1 MLSCSIAK
9 KSSLCSCAWTLLW
22 NQWVAVMSGFRL
34 MVLIF
39 NFDHNNV
46 TSMIKLLSYY
56 NLIQEVSLVA
66 GNTALL
72 LLQFT
77 DNNKY
82 FCTWITLGCQ
92 IAHLKIQ
99 IFVIFCSKIKLIPK
113 PVMHYLG
120 EGKGRMLVI
129 AINISGS
136 IIVVSLWLFCH
147 TSGQPKLTY
156 CIGLQSWP
164 LVMIT
169 EMMFRPTT
177 LLIILIIYWWFN
189 LLG

>member
-1 MLSCSIAK
+1 
-9 KSSLCSCAWTLLW
+9 
-22 NQWVAVMSGFRL
+22 MSGFRL

-82 FCTWITLGCQ
+82 FCT
-92 IAHLKIQ
+92 
-99 IFVIFCSKIKLIPK
+99 
-113 PVMHYLG
+113 
-120 EGKGRMLVI
+120 
-129 AINISGS
+129 
-136 IIVVSLWLFCH
+136 
-147 TSGQPKLTY
+147 
-156 CIGLQSWP
+156 
-164 LVMIT
+164 
-169 EMMFRPTT
+169 
-177 LLIILIIYWWFN
+177 
-189 LLG
+189 